1 MVAFESG
8 LELSG
13 RFYSEAV
20 RPMLDSAFPG
30 LPHAAALM
38 GRGSEVLGFDDPM
51 STDHDGLPRIQLFL
65 RDEDLD
71 RYAEP
76 LRQQVPSSFADRP
89 TDVSLHTVRSYFTRH
104 LGIDPDSSPEARDWL
119 TFSEQSLRKITAGRV
134 FHDEVDL
141 EPARQRFAY
150 YPHDVWLYLQL
161 AGWWRIHPEVNL
173 VGRAGQAGDELG
185 SALIGSRLVHDL
197 MHLCFLQE
205 RVYAPYAKWFGTA
218 FSRLASAAE
227 LTPVLSDVVRARS
240 WREREDALLTAYG
253 LVAARHNALAITPP
267 VATEVVQMWDRPFKV
282 FWGPFP
288 EALAA
293 RITDPEV
300 KALADR
306 WPAGAV
312 DQVRELLW
320 HPRERAALLSL
331 LSPPEPC

>member
-8 LELSG
+8 LALSA
-13 RFYSEAV
+13 RFYREAV

-51 STDHDGLPRIQLFL
+51 STDHDWMPRIQLFL

-71 RYAEP
+71 RYAVK
-76 LRQQVPSSFADRP
+76 LRELVPPTFADLS
-89 TDVSLHTVRSYFTRH
+89 TEVTVHTVRSYFTRH
-104 LGIDPDSSPEARDWL
+104 LGIDPTVTPEARDWL
-119 TFSEQSLRKITAGRV
+119 TFSEQSLRMITAGQV

-141 EPARQRFAY
+141 ETARERFAY

-161 AGWWRIHPEVNL
+161 AAWWRIHPEVNL
-173 VGRAGQAGDELG
+173 VGRSGQAGDELG

-197 MHLCFLQE
+197 MHLCFLQD

-218 FSRLASAAE
+218 FSRLTGAAE
-227 LTPVLSDVVRARS
+227 LTPVLSDVIRATS
-240 WREREDALLTAYG
+240 WQEREAALVTAYE
-253 LVAARHNALAITPP
+253 LVAARHNALGITAP
-267 VATEVVQMWDRPFKV
+267 VTTDLLQMWDRPFKV
-282 FWGPFP
+282 LWGSFP

-293 RITDPEV
+293 QITDPSV
-300 KALADR
+300 KALANR
-306 WPAGAV
+306 WPVGAV

-320 HPRERAALLSL
+320 HPRERAALLNL
-331 LSPPEPC
+331 LAPLSG